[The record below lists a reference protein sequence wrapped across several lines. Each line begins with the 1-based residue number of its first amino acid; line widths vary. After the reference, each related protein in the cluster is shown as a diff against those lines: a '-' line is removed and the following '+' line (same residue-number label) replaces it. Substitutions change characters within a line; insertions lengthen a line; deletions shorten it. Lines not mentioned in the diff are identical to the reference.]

1 VESALS
7 VKGLRKSY
15 GSHQVLKGID
25 LEVVKGSIIGLL
37 GHNGEG
43 KSTTIECILGTRK
56 PDAGEIHL
64 LGKDPRDDRKELF
77 QKVGVQFQ
85 QSAYEG
91 RIKVKEVCQIT
102 HSLYNHSTNWPDLL
116 SEFGLAAKAN
126 AYVADLSGGQQ
137 QKLSIIL
144 AVMNN
149 PEFVFFDELTTGLDP
164 KARRDIWKYIHSL
177 KDRGI
182 TIFLTSHYMDE
193 VENLCDNVALL
204 KDGHIYSSGTVDE
217 LITQSGKRNM
227 DEAYLHFLGEE

>member
-25 LEVVKGSIIGLL
+25 LEVAKGTIFGLL

-56 PDAGEIHL
+56 PDSGSILL
-64 LGKDPRDDRKELF
+64 LGQDPQYDRKTLF

-85 QSAYEG
+85 QSAYEN

-102 HSLYNHSTNWPDLL
+102 HSLYGHPANWQDML

-126 AYVADLSGGQQ
+126 AYVANLSGGQQ

-144 AVMNN
+144 AVMQN

-177 KDRGI
+177 KDHGI
-182 TIFLTSHYMDE
+182 TVFLTSHYMDE
-193 VENLCDNVALL
+193 VENLCDKVALL
-204 KDGHIYSSGTVDE
+204 KDGHIYLTGTVDE
-217 LITQSGKRNM
+217 LIAQSGKRNM